1 MTRDGPPHARSGRSC
16 HPLAAR
22 NHARGRARRRRT
34 VETSP
39 RDRRVP
45 MFARGDGSPA
55 RAVERTGI
63 LDLGL
68 PTGGTV
74 RDGVACRSDDALAN
88 APGARALVLGS
99 IVLQHSEAARGMI
112 LIARLLDR
120 VAEDGVA
127 VP

>member
-1 MTRDGPPHARSGRSC
+1 
-16 HPLAAR
+16 
-22 NHARGRARRRRT
+22 
-34 VETSP
+34 
-39 RDRRVP
+39 